1 MQILCVHFRC
11 TPAIVTVQYDTH
23 VYGVT
28 QRDVG
33 IGVMT
38 GLLLLDLLVRFQDRL
53 HVLVV
58 RLEAE
63 EVYDDLLDAFAVD
76 ALLQLLRLLVVIV
89 AEGQCRS
96 DTLDQVLPAEAKVPA
111 HRHGPEQA
119 ILLLQLAER
128 LTSHAVRVV
137 RDIRVL
143 EPGDGGV
150 DIARVLLLS
159 EAVLLAESEA
169 TLVERTDNDALDIGV
184 RDGSS
189 DGVVTLEVAE
199 IGSDGMTAAVKVSLA
214 GTQTC

>member
-1 MQILCVHFRC
+1 MQLLYVHFRC

-119 ILLLQLAER
+119 ILLLQLAEG
-128 LTSHAVRVV
+128 LTAHAVRVV

-150 DIARVLLLS
+150 DVARMLLFR

-169 TLVERTDNDALDIGV
+169 ALVESTDDDGLDIGV
-184 RDGSS
+184 RDGGS
-189 DGVVTLEVAE
+189 DGIMALEVAE
-199 IGSDGMTAAVKVSLA
+199 VSCDGVAAAAEVSSA
-214 GTQTC
+214 ATQMC

>member
-1 MQILCVHFRC
+1 MLYVHFRC

-33 IGVMT
+33 IDVMT
-38 GLLLLDLLVRFQDRL
+38 GLLLLDLLVRIQDRL

-58 RLEAE
+58 RFEAKE
-63 EVYDDLLDAFAVD
+63 IDDHFLDSFPID

-89 AEGQCRS
+89 PEGQRRS
-96 DTLDQVLPAEAKVPA
+96 DTLDQVRPTEAKVPA

-159 EAVLLAESEA
+159 EAPVSVAIDLLRYAMRGA
-169 TLVERTDNDALDIGV
+169 
-184 RDGSS
+184 
-189 DGVVTLEVAE
+189 
-199 IGSDGMTAAVKVSLA
+199 
-214 GTQTC
+214 